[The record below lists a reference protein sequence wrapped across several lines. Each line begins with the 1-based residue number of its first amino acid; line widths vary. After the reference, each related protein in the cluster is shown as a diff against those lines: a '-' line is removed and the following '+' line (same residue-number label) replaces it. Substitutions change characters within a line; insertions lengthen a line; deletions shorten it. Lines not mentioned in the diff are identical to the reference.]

1 MMNIIKVS
9 SNRVNVEFSGKIN
22 RDQMKKVL
30 DDMFAAI
37 VDMEHGLLM
46 YRIGELKMPPIGA
59 IAVELKNLPEIFRLV
74 QKIDRIA
81 VVCNQGWIQT
91 ATKIEGKFIP
101 GLEMKSFDLDK
112 ESAAIEWL
120 EA

>member
-1 MMNIIKVS
+1 M
-9 SNRVNVEFSGKIN
+9 EFSGKID

-37 VDMEHGLLM
+37 VVMKHGLLM
-46 YRIGELKMPPIGA
+46 RRIGELEMPTIGA
-59 IAVELKNLPEIFRLV
+59 IVVELKNLPKIFRLV

-81 VVCNQGWIQT
+81 VVCDQGWIQT

-101 GLEMKSFDLDK
+101 GLAMKSFGLDK
-112 ESAAIEWL
+112 ESAGIEWL